1 MPSIFTRIVRGEI
14 PCHKVAEDDRFLA
27 FLDIA
32 PLREGHTLVVPKL
45 EVDKFFELPGDVLA
59 GIMPFAQSVAMRIA
73 RVVPCDRVGMTVIGL
88 EVPHAHVHL
97 IPIDRMSDM
106 DFAKPKL
113 KLTHEELA
121 AIAERIRNA

>member
-1 MPSIFTRIVRGEI
+1 MRSIFTRIVQGEI
-14 PCHKVAEDDRFLA
+14 PCHKVAEDDRYLA

-32 PLREGHTLVVPKL
+32 PLREGHVLVVPKL
-45 EVDKFFELPGDVLA
+45 EVDEFFDLPTDVLA
-59 GIMPFAQSVAMRIA
+59 GIMPFAQGVAKKIA
-73 RVVPCDRVGMTVIGL
+73 RVIPCDRIGVCVIGL

-113 KLTHEELA
+113 KLSQEELA
-121 AIAERIRNA
+121 GIAERIRNA

>member
-14 PCHKVAEDDRFLA
+14 PCHRVGEDDRFLA

-32 PLREGHTLVVPKL
+32 PLREGHTLVVPKV
-45 EVDKFFELPGDVLA
+45 EVDKFFELPADVLA

>member
-14 PCHKVAEDDRFLA
+14 PCHKVAEDDHFLA
-27 FLDIA
+27 FLDTA

-45 EVDKFFELPGDVLA
+45 EVDKFFELPADVLA
-59 GIMPFAQSVAMRIA
+59 GIMPFAQGVAMKIA
-73 RVVPCDRVGMTVIGL
+73 RVVPCDRVGVTVIGL

-97 IPIDRMSDM
+97 IPIDRMNDM

-113 KLTHEELA
+113 KRTNEELA

>member
-27 FLDIA
+27 FLDIN
-32 PLREGHTLVVPKL
+32 PLREGHTLVIPKV
-45 EVDKFFELPGDVLA
+45 EVDKFFDLPVEVLS
-59 GIMPFAQSVAMRIA
+59 GIMPFAQEVARKIA
-73 RVVPCDRVGMTVIGL
+73 KVVPCKRIGVSVIGL

-97 IPIDRMSDM
+97 IPIDHLIDM
-106 DFAKPKL
+106 DLTKPKL
-113 KLTHEELA
+113 VFSAEALA